1 MKQKLKS
8 LVYIIFG
15 SFLGYC
21 VWFTI
26 ATQLGII

>member
-1 MKQKLKS
+1 MKTKIRTLFFMI
-8 LVYIIFG
+8 LGY
-15 SFLGYC
+15 FLGYC

>member
-1 MKQKLKS
+1 MKKAIIS
-8 LVYIIFG
+8 LLYIVFG
-15 SFLGYC
+15 AFLGYC